1 MRRVLFLGTALALF
15 GASMA
20 EAADSKERFQAY
32 GLGRLTCKRFVEACD
47 TKKEDCQVVAPTW
60 FEGYLTG
67 FNALFDDTYDILPWQ
82 PPGILAEFT
91 LNVCR
96 QNPDALVLQVAND
109 LIRQVLIPERIK
121 AAADRVKIGEGQE
134 AVALYRETV
143 RSMQQRLVDMG
154 FLKGGV
160 DGSFGP
166 GTKSGVEAFQ
176 KANGLPA
183 TGIPDMRTMLAMFY
197 GRPQQEGA
205 AQPQARRQPAAA
217 PAAPAPAGQAPAGQ
231 PPAKLDLNLGGPTLQ

>member
-1 MRRVLFLGTALALF
+1 MRRVLFLGTALLVF
-15 GASMA
+15 GATVA

-32 GLGRLTCKRFVEACD
+32 GLGRLTCKRFVEACEA
-47 TKKEDCQVVAPTW
+47 KKDDCQVVAPTW

-67 FNALFDDTYDILPWQ
+67 FNALYPDTYDILPWQ
-82 PPGILAEFT
+82 PPGLLAEFT

-109 LIRQVLIPERIK
+109 LIRQILIPERIK
-121 AAADRVKIGEGQE
+121 AAGERSKIGDGKD

-143 RSMQQRLVDMG
+143 RLMQQRLVDRG

-166 GTKSGVEAFQ
+166 GTKAGVEAFQ
-176 KANGLPA
+176 KANGIEA
-183 TGIPDMRTMLAMFY
+183 TGVPDMRTMLALFY
-197 GRPQQEGA
+197 GPPQQQGA
-205 AQPQARRQPAAA
+205 AQPQGRRQPAAA
-217 PAAPAPAGQAPAGQ
+217 PAAPAAPAPSTGGQ

>member
-1 MRRVLFLGTALALF
+1 MRRVLFLGTALLLF
-15 GASMA
+15 GATVA
-20 EAADSKERFQAY
+20 QAADSKERFQAY
-32 GLGRLTCKRFVEACD
+32 GLGRLTCKRFVDACD
-47 TKKEDCQVVAPTW
+47 AKKEDCQVVAPTW

-67 FNALFDDTYDILPWQ
+67 FNALYPDNYDILPWQ
-82 PPGILAEFT
+82 PPGMLAEFT

-109 LIRQVLIPERIK
+109 LIRQLLIPDRIK
-121 AAADRVKIGEGQE
+121 VASDRVRIGEGND

-143 RSMQQRLVDMG
+143 RSMQQRLVEYG

-160 DGSFGP
+160 DGAFGP

-183 TGIPDMRTMLAMFY
+183 TGIPDIRTMLALFY
-197 GRPQQEGA
+197 GRPQQTGA
-205 AQPQARRQPAAA
+205 AQPQAGRQPAAQPAA
-217 PAAPAPAGQAPAGQ
+217 PAAPAAGGQ
-231 PPAKLDLNLGGPTLQ
+231 PPARLDLNLGGPTVQ

>member
-15 GASMA
+15 GATMA

-47 TKKEDCQVVAPTW
+47 AKKDDCQVVAPTW

-109 LIRQVLIPERIK
+109 LIRQVFIPDRIK
-121 AAADRVKIGEGQE
+121 TASDRVRIGEGKD
-134 AVALYRETV
+134 AVAFYRETI
-143 RSMQQRLVDMG
+143 RSLQQRLVDMG

-166 GTKSGVEAFQ
+166 GTKAGVEAFQ

-183 TGIPDMRTMLAMFY
+183 TGIPDMRTMLAAFY
-197 GRPQQEGA
+197 GRPQAVSGNPPQAQREPA
-205 AQPQARRQPAAA
+205 AQA
-217 PAAPAPAGQAPAGQ
+217 PAAQAPAGQ